1 MTARYVEHGFYLDM
15 FARGHAYLL
24 SANLPRVH
32 SQIDLALNIGGSG
45 AYGYGRS
52 SKPPKIYIYLNSGS
66 GIDLSTHSAQV
77 PGNDKGH
84 RATRAFYAAADVDM
98 DGHLDLIVP
107 MIETCFGDGSG
118 TTFVCSDVPM
128 DTRMSSGISAFSVG
142 DFDGESYP
150 SYYSTDNSVVGDHH
164 YAKGR
169 AAPGRL
175 Q

>member
-1 MTARYVEHGFYLDM
+1 MPAW
-15 FARGHAYLL
+15 HAYLL

-118 TTFVCSDVPM
+118 TTFACSDVPPFAYS
-128 DTRMSSGISAFSVG
+128 DDQITGLSVG
-142 DFDGESYP
+142 DFDGAYHSFQ
-150 SYYSTDNSVVGDHH
+150 TRLTTRVVGLPT
-164 YAKGR
+164 
-169 AAPGRL
+169 AAY
-175 Q
+175 

>member
-1 MTARYVEHGFYLDM
+1 MHPSPDT
-15 FARGHAYLL
+15 
-24 SANLPRVH
+24 PRVH
-32 SQIDLALNIGGSG
+32 SSQIDLAIIIRQKEQEVGRRSLADYSYNGGEPSG
-45 AYGYGRS
+45 EQDV
-52 SKPPKIYIYLNSGS
+52 INIYLNSGS
-66 GIDLSTHSAQV
+66 GIDFSTRSAQISDADV
-77 PGNDKGH
+77 G
-84 RATRAFYAAADVDM
+84 AYVAAADVNM

-107 MIETCFGDGSG
+107 TIKTCLGDGSG